1 MTSKA
6 IAFARLA
13 ALCLMTSTF
22 AAPAR
27 AEGPPPLPDPSKTD
41 PVTLGIMKGF
51 PPAADKTVR
60 FGDGS
65 GYKFPL
71 TRWSFSHMRELVP
84 TANVSR
90 GEGRPTVIKRAERDL
105 SNVKLT
111 TMTGQ
116 TMTFGEALTN
126 TYADGVVVLHKGR
139 IVYEKYFGAASARR
153 PHIAFSMTKSFVGTI
168 AEMLV
173 AEGKLDPNAL
183 VTKYV
188 PELEK
193 SAYGDATIR
202 QVMDMRIGV
211 KYSENYADPKAEIFD
226 YARAGGMIPSG
237 PAYAGPKSFYE
248 FLGTLTKEGDHGGAF
263 AYKTPNS
270 EVLAWV
276 IKRVTGQSFADVLS
290 ERIWSKLGAEEDG
303 YLTVDSVGSE
313 SGGGGFNA
321 TLRDF
326 ARFGEMMLDKG
337 RYNGHQ
343 IVPAKVVETIFAG
356 GDKEAFAKA
365 GYKTLPGWSYKDMWW
380 VSHNEHGAVMARGIH
395 GQSIYLDPKADM
407 VIARIAS
414 HPIAANGF
422 NDPITLPAYMA
433 VAKSLM
439 GH

>member
-1 MTSKA
+1 M
-6 IAFARLA
+6 LA
-13 ALCLMTSTF
+13 L
-22 AAPAR
+22 
-27 AEGPPPLPDPSKTD
+27 
-41 PVTLGIMKGF
+41 
-51 PPAADKTVR
+51 
-60 FGDGS
+60 
-65 GYKFPL
+65 
-71 TRWSFSHMRELVP
+71 
-84 TANVSR
+84 
-90 GEGRPTVIKRAERDL
+90 
-105 SNVKLT
+105 
-111 TMTGQ
+111 
-116 TMTFGEALTN
+116 
-126 TYADGVVVLHKGR
+126 
-139 IVYEKYFGAASARR
+139 
-153 PHIAFSMTKSFVGTI
+153 
-168 AEMLV
+168 
-173 AEGKLDPNAL
+173 
-183 VTKYV
+183 
-188 PELEK
+188 
-193 SAYGDATIR
+193 
-202 QVMDMRIGV
+202 
-211 KYSENYADPKAEIFD
+211 
-226 YARAGGMIPSG
+226 
-237 PAYAGPKSFYE
+237 YE
-248 FLGTLTKEGDHGGAF
+248 FLGTLLKEGDHGGAF

-343 IVPAKVVETIFAG
+343 IVPAKVVETIFDG

-439 GH
+439 GR